1 MTTDKGL
8 LQLAALKRAR
18 LQRKTAALYEAAK
31 KFRRRSKKLSKA
43 LAAFDAVDAPDE
55 TEALMS
61 EGRGEL

>member
-18 LQRKTAALYEAAK
+18 LFWKTVALYKAAK
-31 KFRRRSKKLSKA
+31 PFREQSAELAKA
-43 LAAFDAVDAPDE
+43 MAAFDAVDAPDE

-61 EGRGEL
+61 EGRGEI

>member
-18 LQRKTAALYEAAK
+18 LMIKTAALYEAAK
-31 KFRRRSKKLSKA
+31 PFRGQSEELSKA

-55 TEALMS
+55 NKKEST
-61 EGRGEL
+61 RGE